1 MQEQIIN
8 QAIQTYCEELGI
20 TQADLDD
27 SDYMRIASSI
37 FTDIAQEIATQMSD
51 PRAKNYLVNHAEIE
65 V

>member
-8 QAIQTYCEELGI
+8 QAIQVYCEELGI

-27 SDYMRIASSI
+27 SDYMRIASGI
-37 FTDIAQEIATQMSD
+37 FTDIANEITTHMD
-51 PRAKNYLVNHAEIE
+51 NPRAKNMLINHAEIE